1 MKTKNSIAHAA
12 LLAFMGLST
21 ATLSFGSLAET
32 DGKIKGK
39 VVTSGDKGMLVN
51 INTASQSELAAIKTI
66 GPQVAQ
72 VIISERSKGAF
83 KDVNDFAV
91 RSCGKTSVNFEETS
105 IVITG
110 TTIAYRGGEPK
121 AAGFRCA
128 MGEPQYSV
136 NNKKHNYVGHVTLL
150 K

>member
-12 LLAFMGLST
+12 LLAIMSVAA
-21 ATLSFGSLAET
+21 ATLSFGTAAET
-32 DGKIKGK
+32 DGKFKGK
-39 VVTSGDKGMLVN
+39 VGVMGDKGTAIN
-51 INTASQSELAAIKTI
+51 INTASQSELAAIRNI
-66 GPQVAQ
+66 GAHVAQ
-72 VIISERSKGAF
+72 VITTERSKGAF
-83 KDVNDFAV
+83 KDVNDFAA
-91 RSCGKTSVNFEETS
+91 RTCGKTSVNFEETS
-105 IVITG
+105 IVIAG

>member
-1 MKTKNSIAHAA
+1 MKTKTSITHAA
-12 LLAFMGLST
+12 LLALVSLAA
-21 ATLSFGSLAET
+21 ATLSVTTLAET

-39 VVTSGDKGMLVN
+39 VVTSGDKGMLIN
-51 INTASQSELAAIKTI
+51 INTASQSELAAIKNI

-72 VIISERSKGAF
+72 VIISERSKGTF

-91 RSCGKTSVNFEETS
+91 RTCGKTSVNFEETS
-105 IVITG
+105 IVIAG
-110 TTIAYRGGEPK
+110 TTITHRGGDPK
-121 AAGFRCA
+121 QAGFRCA

-136 NNKKHNYVGHVTLL
+136 DNKKHNYVGHVTLL